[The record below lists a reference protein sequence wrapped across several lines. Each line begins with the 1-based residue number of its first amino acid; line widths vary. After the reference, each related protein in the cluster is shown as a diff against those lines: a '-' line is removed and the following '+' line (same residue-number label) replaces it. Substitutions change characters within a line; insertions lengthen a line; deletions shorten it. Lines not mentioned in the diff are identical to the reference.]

1 MRTLAPF
8 FLHAG
13 NRGVVAAVTLC
24 TALGL
29 PGVATAALDQIRL
42 PDGFQIEMYTDQVP
56 GARSLALGDAG
67 VVFVSTRQ
75 QGHIYAVLDQDG
87 DQRVDRVITIAE
99 DLDTP
104 NGIDYRDGDLYVAET
119 GRILRYHNIAGRLQ
133 NMPKPTVLTTDL
145 PTESHH
151 GWRYLRIGPDGL
163 LYVGIG
169 APCNVC
175 DEPGFAEI
183 RRLRSDG
190 SHMETFARGVRN
202 TVGFDWHPDTSELWF
217 TDNGRDWLG
226 DERPPDELNRA
237 PRAGLHFG
245 FPYCHG
251 NDILDPEFGAGKSC
265 ADYVPPVQGLVAHA
279 AGLGMRFYTGQ
290 QFPPLYRDQVFI
302 AEHGSWNRSNKVGYR
317 VSLVTLDGGRA
328 TNYRPFAEGWLQGQR
343 AWGRPVDVLVMPDG
357 ALLVSDDQAGAVYRI
372 YYQP

>member
-1 MRTLAPF
+1 MAPC
-8 FLHAG
+8 FLHSG
-13 NRGVVAAVTLC
+13 NRDVVAAVTLW
-24 TALGL
+24 TALAL

-42 PDGFQIEMYTDQVP
+42 PEGFQIEMYTDQVP

-67 VVFVSTRQ
+67 AVFVSTRQ
-75 QGHIYAVLDQDG
+75 QGRIYAVLDQDG

-104 NGIDYRDGDLYVAET
+104 NGIGYRNGDLYVAET
-119 GRILRYHNIAGRLQ
+119 GRILRYRNIAGRLQ
-133 NMPKPTVLTTDL
+133 NMPKPTVLTAGL

-190 SHMETFARGVRN
+190 SHMETFAQGVRN
-202 TVGFDWHPDTSELWF
+202 TVGFDWHPETGELWF

-251 NDILDPEFGAGKSC
+251 SDILDPEFGAGKSC
-265 ADYVPPVQGLVAHA
+265 TDYVPPVQGLVAHA

-290 QFPPLYRDQVFI
+290 QFPPHYRNQVFI
-302 AEHGSWNRSNKVGYR
+302 AEHGSWNRSDKVGYR

-328 TNYRPFAEGWLQGQR
+328 TDYRPFAEGWLQGQQ